1 MGILSVDLSNI
12 NLDVNFDE
20 NVPEAIIHVRP
31 TVWHNIFKQCIS
43 FKNEKSKECL
53 QHGIQQDDGICGCQK
68 TRKKKSF
75 LIDKK
80 KYKITG
86 IFTGTRLKKCPIKLL
101 IIMLVN

>member
-1 MGILSVDLSNI
+1 MNSIQI
-12 NLDVNFDE
+12 K

-31 TVWHNIFKQCIS
+31 TVSHNIFKQCKS

-75 LIDKK
+75 LIDEK